1 MGIYAEDY
9 PWDVRVEKILG
20 GLASHGH
27 NVSLICR
34 NLNRRDK
41 KEQIGNILCL
51 RVLNPEIGNFWQSIC
66 SLPAYFNPVW
76 KSAIRKGIS
85 DNQVDLV
92 IVRDLPLA
100 PLAMNVTKHVGIPCI
115 VDMAENHPE
124 MWKQVGLNDRWKVK
138 SFILKNPYL
147 AKKMEFNVAN
157 SSAVILVVVEEMRNH
172 LLSLG
177 ANPDNVYVVSNTPEL
192 EDVNESFMPTRVTKN
207 KKYLDFV
214 YTGFITKRRGLDRV
228 IQSLSILRNMI
239 PLPRLQ
245 IIGKGDYID
254 ELKKITKS
262 LQCESQIHFHGWV
275 EHKKLTSMVA
285 KFDVGIIPHPKN
297 GHTDNTIPNKIFD
310 YMAAGKPVLVSNA
323 RPLERM
329 VKKLDCGIVYHDGS
343 IDSMVNAI
351 RTFSNRNQNFE
362 MGLNGYNAVRSQYNW
377 QADFKQ
383 VLQIID
389 SF

>member
-27 NVSLICR
+27 NVSLVCR

-51 RVLNPEIGNFWQSIC
+51 RVLSPGIGSLGQYVY
-66 SLPAYFNPVW
+66 SLPAFFNPIW

-85 DNQVDLV
+85 DNQIDLV

-100 PLAMNVTKHVGIPCI
+100 PLALNEAKHAGIPCI

-124 MWKQVGLNDRWKVK
+124 MWKQVGLNDRWKVR

-147 AKKMEFNVAN
+147 AKKMEFIVAN
-157 SSAVILVVVEEMRNH
+157 SSAVIFVVVEEMRSH

-177 ANPDNVYVVSNTPEL
+177 ANPDNVYVISNTPEL
-192 EDVNESFMPTRVTKN
+192 ENVDASLIPKRVTQN

-228 IQSLSILRNMI
+228 IESLSTLKNMT

-245 IIGKGDYID
+245 IIGNGDYID
-254 ELKKITKS
+254 ELKEITQS
-262 LQCESQIHFHGWV
+262 FQCESQIRFHGWV
-275 EHKKLTSMVA
+275 DHRKLTSMIA

-329 VKKLDCGIVYHDGS
+329 VKKLNCGIVYVDGS
-343 IDSMVNAI
+343 IDSMANAI
-351 RTFSNRNQNFE
+351 RAFSNWDCNFV
-362 MGLNGYNAVRSQYNW
+362 MGLNGYNAVILHYNW
-377 QADFKQ
+377 QKDFKR
-383 VLQIID
+383 VLQVVE
-389 SF
+389 SL